1 MGCNLRDLATPHP
14 VDLSDF
20 NGQRVAVDAFLLAYQ
35 FITSLR
41 KRGEGADGGPLTDS
55 NGHPVSHLMGF
66 LDRATIM
73 IESGIDPVFVFDGR
87 PHDLKME
94 TLASRKSRKDEAKE
108 KWDRAVADED
118 WTTAQKLGSQ
128 IVSYTREMVAETR
141 AMLDLLGIANIEAPM
156 EAEGAAAVRC
166 ARGDVDA
173 VASQDWDTLLY
184 GAPVMVRNLTSH
196 GTKKFGRMV
205 HAERIVLAEL
215 LDENGL
221 SYEQLVDLGIM
232 VGTDFHPGIKGVG
245 PKTGLKLIREYGTIE
260 EVCAA
265 KDKEIPERLEEIRE
279 IFLNHPASDEP
290 IANHGMCDETGLRE
304 MLVDGHDF
312 SERRIGRALNR
323 MEAAGRLRSGGQT
336 SLFDF

>member
-1 MGCNLRDLATPHP
+1 VGWCSLGCNLRDLATPHP
-14 VDLSDF
+14 VELSDF

-66 LDRATIM
+66 LDRATLM
-73 IESGIDPVFVFDGR
+73 IE
-87 PHDLKME
+87 LKME
-94 TLASRKSRKDEAKE
+94 TLASRKSRKDDARE

-141 AMLDLLGIANIEAPM
+141 AMLDLLGITNIEAPM

-173 VASQDWDTLLY
+173 VSSQDWDTLLY
-184 GAPVMVRNLTSH
+184 GAPVMVRNLSSH
-196 GTKKFGRMV
+196 GTRRFGRMV
-205 HAERIVLAEL
+205 RAERIVLAEL
-215 LDENGL
+215 LEENGL
-221 SYEQLVDLGIM
+221 TYEQLVDLGIM
-232 VGTDFHPGIKGVG
+232 VGTDFHPGIKGIG
-245 PKTGLKLIREYGTIE
+245 PKTGLKLIREFGTIE

-290 IANHGMCDETGLRE
+290 IPNPGMCDEAGLRE

-323 MEAAGRLRSGGQT
+323 MEASGRLRSGGQT

>member
-14 VDLSDF
+14 VELSDF

-66 LDRATIM
+66 LDRATLM
-73 IESGIDPVFVFDGR
+73 IE
-87 PHDLKME
+87 LKME
-94 TLASRKSRKDEAKE
+94 TLASRKSRKDDARE

-141 AMLDLLGIANIEAPM
+141 AMLDLLGITNIEAPM

-173 VASQDWDTLLY
+173 VSSQDWDTLLY
-184 GAPVMVRNLTSH
+184 GAPVMVRNLSSH
-196 GTKKFGRMV
+196 GTRRFGRMV
-205 HAERIVLAEL
+205 RAERIVLAEL
-215 LDENGL
+215 LEENGL
-221 SYEQLVDLGIM
+221 TYEQLVDLGIM
-232 VGTDFHPGIKGVG
+232 VGTDFHPGIKGIG
-245 PKTGLKLIREYGTIE
+245 PKTGLKLIREFGTIE

-290 IANHGMCDETGLRE
+290 IPNPGMCDEAGLRE

-323 MEAAGRLRSGGQT
+323 MEASGRLRSGGQT